1 MPLQLH
7 ACVTQRARWTYFL
20 ILVALVRGSRLLDA
34 VAEEAL
40 AVGCDA
46 VAHENHMSNAF
57 GKKWDEVGWD
67 IFVQDVGER
76 IQ

>member
-1 MPLQLH
+1 M
-7 ACVTQRARWTYFL
+7 TQRPRWTYFL

-40 AVGCDA
+40 AVGYVG
-46 VAHENHMSNAF
+46 VAHESDTSNAF

>member
-1 MPLQLH
+1 MGGERQFEEGFGGRMRRNG
-7 ACVTQRARWTYFL
+7 RARWTYFL

-57 GKKWDEVGWD
+57 GKKWDEVG
-67 IFVQDVGER
+67 
-76 IQ
+76 